1 MRYTKEI
8 KAKAVQMAKDGKHLK
23 AIQQEIGP
31 NPKATVR
38 YLAKIGVNYKEL
50 LIDFKSKGKAPI
62 TPNKEGMDKANK
74 IRKENKA

>member
-38 YLAKIGVNYKEL
+38 
-50 LIDFKSKGKAPI
+50 
-62 TPNKEGMDKANK
+62 
-74 IRKENKA
+74 